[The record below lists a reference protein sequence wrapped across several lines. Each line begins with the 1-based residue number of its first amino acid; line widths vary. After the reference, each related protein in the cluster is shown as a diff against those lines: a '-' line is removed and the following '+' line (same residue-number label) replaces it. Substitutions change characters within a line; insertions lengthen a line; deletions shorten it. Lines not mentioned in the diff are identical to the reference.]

1 VSGTDQLRPGGSSLS
16 SVPLREGVVA
26 GILAF
31 ALGVVLTLGLVVG
44 AGVLSGTT
52 VDERYDELDETY
64 GEEPPSLPTAAG
76 WLFFS
81 AQFVDIEVDGGEDSL
96 DTGSLD
102 LLAELDAEG
111 ALPLSPVVWRLV
123 PIVLLTVAGFALAT
137 LTTPADASA
146 RQGGTHG
153 ATLAVGYVV
162 AALAG
167 ALLLGASV
175 GDTTLSPAV
184 GQAVV
189 VAGVGYPLACGT
201 LGGVLAAVLDR

>member
-1 VSGTDQLRPGGSSLS
+1 
-16 SVPLREGVVA
+16 VVA

-44 AGVLSGTT
+44 AGALSGTT
-52 VDERYDELDETY
+52 VDERYEQLDETY

-81 AQFVDIEVDGGEDSL
+81 AQFVDIEVDEGGADSL
-96 DTGSLD
+96 ETGSLD

-111 ALPLSPVVWRLV
+111 ALPLSPVIWRLV
-123 PIVLLTVAGFALAT
+123 PVVLLIAVGFAFSKLT
-137 LTTPADASA
+137 LPADASI

-153 ATLAVGYVV
+153 ATLAVGYAV
-162 AALAG
+162 AALVG
-167 ALLLGASV
+167 TVLLDASV
-175 GDTTLSPAV
+175 GGATLSPAV

-189 VAGVGYPLACGT
+189 VAGMGYPLMCGT
-201 LGGVLAAVLDR
+201 LGGVLAAVFG